1 MRSSHRSFASW
12 RGCSRPIRR
21 KSCRSSS
28 ATWRRIASGD
38 SRAARWVGRAI
49 RRRRCCRM
57 SASTSVMSAAT
68 WCPARRGS
76 SSFVAST
83 RCARTWTASMR
94 ASSCCGSGSR
104 SDTGAPPVKL
114 RVLARLLQIQRVL
127 LKYGLHD
134 FVRATHLYAPLRF
147 LFYLSPDTWL
157 NPNRNAPP
165 AMRLRLALEELGPIF
180 VKFGQAVSTRRDLL
194 PTDVADELA
203 KLQDR
208 VPPFPGA
215 MARAIVERAYGRP
228 VSEAFSQFEETPLAA
243 ASIAQVHAARL
254 PDGREVVV
262 KVLRPDMREAIER
275 DLAVLYALAE
285 LAQTYWRE
293 GRRLRPREIVAEYEK
308 TIIDEL
314 DLMREAANASQLK
327 RNFAGSDLLYVP
339 EVYWDYCRL
348 DVMVM
353 ERIHGIP
360 ISDMERLRAAG
371 TDIKALAE
379 NGVRIFFTQVFR
391 HNFFHADMHPGNIF
405 VMVDDPLR
413 PRYAAVDFGIVGTL
427 DPRDQH
433 YLAENFLAVF
443 DRDYRRVAQLH
454 VESGWVP
461 PATRI
466 DEMESAVRTVCEP
479 IFDRP
484 LEDISF
490 GNILLRLFEISRR
503 FNMELQPQLILLQ
516 KTLLNVEGLGSELYP
531 QLDIWHT
538 ATPILR
544 EWMRERM
551 GIRQLVKNLRVQMPE
566 LLEAARVLPTI
577 LKGALHRAQGGI
589 VRMLVETPEVAAL
602 RAEIRRSNRR
612 RDAFTVGAAVLLA
625 GLVWLALDQGAWPGW
640 TLAALGAGGLLVA
653 HRFL

>member
-1 MRSSHRSFASW
+1 M
-12 RGCSRPIRR
+12 
-21 KSCRSSS
+21 
-28 ATWRRIASGD
+28 
-38 SRAARWVGRAI
+38 
-49 RRRRCCRM
+49 
-57 SASTSVMSAAT
+57 
-68 WCPARRGS
+68 
-76 SSFVAST
+76 
-83 RCARTWTASMR
+83 
-94 ASSCCGSGSR
+94 
-104 SDTGAPPVKL
+104 KL

-157 NPNRNAPP
+157 NPHRTAPP
-165 AMRLRLALEELGPIF
+165 AVRLRLALEELGPMF

-215 MARAIVERAYGRP
+215 IARAIVESAYGRP
-228 VSEAFSQFEETPLAA
+228 VSQAFSQFEETPLAA

-254 PDGREVVV
+254 PDGKEVVV
-262 KVLRPDMREAIER
+262 KVLRPEMREFIER
-275 DLAVLYALAE
+275 DLDVLYSLAE
-285 LAQTYWRE
+285 LAEKYWRE

-308 TIIDEL
+308 TILDEL

-327 RNFAGSDLLYVP
+327 RNFAGSQLLYVP

-348 DVMVM
+348 NVMVM

-360 ISDMERLRAAG
+360 ISDMARLRAAG
-371 TDIKALAE
+371 TDLKRLAE

-405 VMVDDPLR
+405 VIVDDPAR

-433 YLAENFLAVF
+433 YLAANFLAVF
-443 DRDYRRVAQLH
+443 DRDYRRVAELH

-461 PATRI
+461 AGTRV
-466 DEMESAVRTVCEP
+466 DEIESAVRTVCEP

-490 GNILLRLFEISRR
+490 ANLLVRLFEISRR
-503 FNMELQPQLILLQ
+503 FNVELQPQLILLQ
-516 KTLLNVEGLGSELYP
+516 KTLLNVEGLGRELYP
-531 QLDIWHT
+531 QLDVWHT
-538 ATPILR
+538 AAPILR

-551 GIRQLVKNLRVQMPE
+551 SLRQILHSVRAQLPE
-566 LLEAARVLPTI
+566 LIEAARVLPAV
-577 LKGALHRAQGGI
+577 LKGVMQRAEGGML
-589 VRMLVETPEVAAL
+589 RMLVETPAIELLHAEL
-602 RAEIRRSNRR
+602 RRGHRR
-612 RDAFTVGAAVLLA
+612 RDAVILGAAVLL
-625 GLVWLALDQGAWPGW
+625 GGIVWLALGRVVWPGW
-640 TLAALGAGGLLVA
+640 TLAALGAGWLLVVY
-653 HRFL
+653 RLFS

>member
-1 MRSSHRSFASW
+1 M
-12 RGCSRPIRR
+12 
-21 KSCRSSS
+21 
-28 ATWRRIASGD
+28 
-38 SRAARWVGRAI
+38 
-49 RRRRCCRM
+49 
-57 SASTSVMSAAT
+57 
-68 WCPARRGS
+68 
-76 SSFVAST
+76 
-83 RCARTWTASMR
+83 
-94 ASSCCGSGSR
+94 
-104 SDTGAPPVKL
+104 KL

-127 LKYGLHD
+127 LKYGMHD

-157 NPNRNAPP
+157 NPHRTAPP
-165 AMRLRLALEELGPIF
+165 AVRLRLALEELGPIF

-194 PTDVADELA
+194 PTDVADELV

-208 VPPFPGA
+208 VPPFPGPI
-215 MARAIVERAYGRP
+215 ARAIVERAYGRP
-228 VSEAFSQFEETPLAA
+228 VSEAFSEFEETPLAA

-254 PDGREVVV
+254 PDGKEVVV
-262 KVLRPDMREAIER
+262 KVLRPDMRESIER
-275 DLAVLYALAE
+275 DLEVLYSLAQ

-293 GRRLRPREIVAEYEK
+293 GRRLRPLEIVAEYEK
-308 TIIDEL
+308 TILDEL

-339 EVYWDYCRL
+339 EIYWDYCRL

-371 TDIKALAE
+371 TDIRCLAE

-405 VMVDDPLR
+405 VMVDDPAR

-433 YLAENFLAVF
+433 YLAANFLAVF

-461 PATRI
+461 AGTRV
-466 DEMESAVRTVCEP
+466 DEIESAVRTVCEP

-490 GNILLRLFEISRR
+490 ATLLVRLFEISRR
-503 FNMELQPQLILLQ
+503 FNVELQPQLILLQ
-516 KTLLNVEGLGSELYP
+516 KTLVNVEGLGRDLYP
-531 QLDIWHT
+531 QLDVWHT
-538 ATPILR
+538 AAPILR

-551 GIRQLVKNLRVQMPE
+551 SLRQILHSMRTQMPE
-566 LLEAARVLPTI
+566 LIEAARVLPAV
-577 LKGALHRAQGGI
+577 LKSALQRAEGGML
-589 VRMLVETPEVAAL
+589 RMLVETPAVDLLHAEL
-602 RAEIRRSNRR
+602 RRGHRR
-612 RDAFTVGAAVLLA
+612 RDAVILGAVALL
-625 GLVWLALDQGAWPGW
+625 GGIVWLALGRTAWPGW
-640 TLAALGAGGLLVA
+640 TLTGLGTAWLYFVY
-653 HRFL
+653 RVF